1 MADRPTD
8 DPEVPA
14 PGTQLEGLAL
24 GIDVGGTGVKAA
36 LVNLAT
42 AELVGLRARE
52 RTPRPSH
59 PEAVTRAIASVVAQ
73 AIDGIDVPA
82 DLPAGC
88 GLPGVVKYRRLTT
101 AANIDPAWVG
111 WPAEEKIGEAIGHPT
126 LIINDA
132 DAAGLA
138 EMRFGAGKGQH
149 GVVIMLTMGTGIG
162 SAVFLNGLLVPNTE
176 LGHLEIDGKDAE
188 TAASGRARDEEKLS
202 WKKYAKRVEH
212 YLSRLD
218 ALLWPDLVII
228 GGGISKESAKF
239 LDDVKVRSRV
249 VAARLLNNAGIVGT
263 AVQAGEELG
272 GTDLR

>member
-1 MADRPTD
+1 
-8 DPEVPA
+8 VSVV
-14 PGTQLEGLAL
+14 L
-24 GIDVGGTGVKAA
+24 GIDIGGTGIKGAPVDTLTGELQGERYRIPTPKHGDPKAV
-36 LVNLAT
+36 LEVVV
-42 AELVGLRARE
+42 EIVGHFSDVHG
-52 RTPRPSH
+52 PIG
-59 PEAVTRAIASVVAQ
+59 VTF
-73 AIDGIDVPA
+73 
-82 DLPAGC
+82 
-88 GLPGVVKYRRLTT
+88 PGVVINNVIHT
-101 AANIDPAWVG
+101 AANV
-111 WPAEEKIGEAIGHPT
+111 EKTWMGVDAHELFAQSLGRPVKMM
-126 LIINDA
+126 NDA

-239 LDDVKVRSRV
+239 LDDVKVRCRV
-249 VAARLLNNAGIVGT
+249 VSARLLNNAGIVGT